1 HREHALAQRAA
12 TAHGRSQRGARAAD
26 GDFRGAARHLKL
38 TRRARAGVPSHAGKC
53 DPDLRGQIWP
63 SVADR
68 GWRRPDYLEARH
80 TSGAGGVPTAWAP
93 PAPSEA
99 SWSANHD

>member
-1 HREHALAQRAA
+1 R
-12 TAHGRSQRGARAAD
+12 RGAGAHARTERVVGAAD

-63 SVADR
+63 SVAHR
-68 GWRRPDYLEARH
+68 GWRPPDYLEARH
-80 TSGAGGVPTAWAP
+80 TSGVGGVPTAWAP
-93 PAPSEA
+93 PAPAEA
-99 SWSANHD
+99 TWSANRD